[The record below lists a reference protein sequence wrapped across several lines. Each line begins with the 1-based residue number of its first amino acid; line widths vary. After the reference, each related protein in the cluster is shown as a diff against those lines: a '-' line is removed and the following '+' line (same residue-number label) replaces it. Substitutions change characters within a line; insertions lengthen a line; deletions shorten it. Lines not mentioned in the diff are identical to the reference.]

1 MQTTQNYGYNMVE
14 SADNANI
21 PVQISPNFS
30 KIDNDLKAVSDAA
43 ITSAVDTFA
52 SNTHALVRD
61 DADRNA
67 IFFIAPADYVA
78 GDVFTLDGVNMNT
91 TDAAGNALESNAFRV
106 NSVVFG
112 IVYGTRL
119 TLNVVNPVSVPPTP
133 DASDIDYDNTASGL
147 TADDVQGA
155 IDEIE
160 NQLNNLPAPTA
171 GNISYNNSVSGLVAT
186 NVQQAIDELKNM
198 IPAHQYITT
207 GLSIEANRCNI
218 ISGGYYIEN
227 GYVNVDI
234 TVILNGNYTVN
245 TTLIVGFPQAAGVGD
260 LTQVFNKLMMRRITS
275 PEFTYLGAGTSVS
288 AGETLH
294 FIGSYLMA

>member
-14 SADNANI
+14 STDTANI
-21 PVQISPNFS
+21 PVQISPNFN

-61 DADRNA
+61 DSDRNA
-67 IFFIAPADYVA
+67 IFFVAPADYVA
-78 GDVFTLDGVNMNT
+78 GDVFTLDGVSMNV

-112 IVYGTRL
+112 IVYGIRL

-133 DASDIDYDNTASGL
+133 DASDVDYDNTSSGL
-147 TADDVQGA
+147 TATDVQAA

-171 GNISYNNSVSGLVAT
+171 GNTSYNNAISGLVAT
-186 NVQQAIDELKNM
+186 NVQQAIDEL
-198 IPAHQYITT
+198 A
-207 GLSIEANRCNI
+207 
-218 ISGGYYIEN
+218 SGN
-227 GYVNVDI
+227 SPTAFSAPVDI
-234 TVILNGNYTVN
+234 LGYAWPTPYVAPSDGYLTALCWGVNSNVVAKIYGSNAVAESDTNTTINYTN
-245 TTLIVGFPQAAGVGD
+245 TTANYYETTVFIKKGMKMFGGGRAG
-260 LTQVFNKLMMRRITS
+260 Q
-275 PEFTYLGAGTSVS
+275 GAYS
-288 AGETLH
+288 LK
-294 FIGSYLMA
+294 FIPMT